1 MPDWFSERA
10 SRWLVRARATFS
22 GRREK
27 ELRAELEL
35 HLDLLEEEYTAQGL
49 SPDAARR
56 LAHRDFGNATLYR
69 EASHDLFSFRP
80 IEDLVQDLHYAVRE
94 LRRTIG
100 FTCIAVG
107 SLAVGIG
114 AVTTAFAIVDA
125 FMLRGLPVRAPDR
138 LVAFSTTD
146 SAVWESWS
154 YPAFARWRT
163 TPAAFIDVAAASDMR
178 GARSLTNGGGAAS
191 DTRVTLVSPTY
202 FRVMGVDLAL
212 GRPFA
217 EGEAAAVAVIS
228 DACWTRSFGRTPD
241 ILTKTIDLNGVSY
254 DVIGVAPRRFVG
266 HSVGHST
273 DVWIPLATRAALGA
287 DGPGLLDDRPTAGGR
302 WLKVIGRLGAGVS
315 LERAATSAN
324 LTRQRLVADR
334 AAALGEEHRDVA
346 RERTQVVSL
355 LRATRGYAPER
366 QQYARPLMVLSGV
379 TVLVLLIACVN
390 FTHLMLARSEG
401 RWREFVI
408 RLALGGGRGRLV
420 RQAATE
426 CILLALIAGV
436 LGLLFASWATSVVLT
451 QFAVL
456 STPLELAAGPDG
468 RVLSF
473 VAGTIVLVTAF
484 GLWPCTRPALA
495 AVVSSVRQSTSTRR
509 TRPRSVAGRAILV
522 AQLSMCAVILIV
534 AGLFLRTVS
543 NLRSQELGF
552 DRNVL
557 LVPLNAAAAGYSDQA
572 AAMLLRRVTDRLS
585 AVPGIRAAGISGPA
599 LLDYTNYW
607 VDGSQQLATDRNVV
621 IPGARWTSAS
631 VGPGF
636 FAAAGIPVIIGRTFD
651 DRDLDPAT
659 GGVII
664 NQSLSRVLFG
674 GSNPV
679 GRRVALTPRGA
690 MYPVVGV
697 VSDAKQV
704 SPRDRRLGVVYLPL
718 RSYGQ
723 VVLAVR
729 TAGSPASAS
738 AVVSHHVGAIAPD
751 LPVANVRTMSQ
762 VLDDAIAQERLMSA
776 ISLVLGL
783 IVITIGCVG
792 LYALMACDVA
802 QRAHELGIR
811 MALGATS
818 PAIVTMVLGDSL
830 RLVACGLAIGVPL
843 GIAASRP
850 VSAQLYGVQSNDPW
864 TIGAVTVLLTAIA
877 LVSALQ
883 PARAAARA
891 DPLALLHN
899 E

>member
-1 MPDWFSERA
+1 MPGWLT
-10 SRWLVRARATFS
+10 RWLVRGRATFS
-22 GRREK
+22 GRQDRD
-27 ELRAELEL
+27 LRAELEL
-35 HLDLLEEEYTAQGL
+35 HLDLLVEEYIAQGI

-56 LAHRDFGNATLYR
+56 LAHRHFGNATLYR
-69 EASHDLFSFRP
+69 EVSHDLFSFRL
-80 IEDLVQDLHYAVRE
+80 IEDLGQDLRYAVRE
-94 LRRTIG
+94 LRRTVG
-100 FTCIAVG
+100 FTCIAIG

-125 FMLRGLPVRAPDR
+125 FMLRGLPVREPDR
-138 LVAFSTTD
+138 LVAFSTAD

-154 YPAFARWRT
+154 YPAFTRWQ
-163 TPAAFIDVAAASDMR
+163 AAAASLVDVAAASDTR
-178 GARSLTNGGGAAS
+178 GARPRSN
-191 DTRVTLVSPTY
+191 TRVTLVSFNY
-202 FRVMGVDLAL
+202 FRVMGVDLAV
-212 GRPFA
+212 GRPFV
-217 EGEAAAVAVIS
+217 EGERQAVAVIS
-228 DACWTRSFGRTPD
+228 DAFWTRSFGRTPD
-241 ILTKTIDLNGVSY
+241 ILAKTVDLNGVAY
-254 DVIGVAPRRFVG
+254 DVIGVAPRRFAG
-266 HSVGHST
+266 HSVAHAT
-273 DVWIPLATRAALGA
+273 DVWIPLAMQPALVA
-287 DGPGLLDDRPTAGGR
+287 DGPNLLDDRATANGR
-302 WLKVIGRLGAGVS
+302 WLKVIGRLGVDVD
-315 LERAATSAN
+315 LERAAASAN
-324 LTRQRLVADR
+324 VVRQRLVADR
-334 AAALGEEHRDVA
+334 AAALGADHRDVA
-346 RERTQVVSL
+346 RERKQVVSL
-355 LRATRGYAPER
+355 LPATTGYAPER
-366 QQYARPLMVLSGV
+366 QQYARPLLVLSGV
-379 TVLVLLIACVN
+379 TVLVLLVACVN
-390 FTHLMLARSEG
+390 FTNLMLARSEG
-401 RWREFVI
+401 RRREFVI

-426 CILLALIAGV
+426 CILLALTAGV
-436 LGLLFASWATSVVLT
+436 LGFLFSTWATTVVLK

-456 STPLELAAGPDG
+456 ITPIELAAGPDL

-473 VAGTIVLVTAF
+473 VVGTIALVSAF

-495 AVVSSVRQSTSTRR
+495 AVVSSVRQSTSARR
-509 TRPRSVAGRAILV
+509 LRRRSVAGRVILV
-522 AQLSMCAVILIV
+522 AQLSMCAIILIV

-607 VDGSQQLATDRNVV
+607 VDGSQQLATDRSVV

-636 FAAAGIPVIIGRTFD
+636 FAAAGIPLIVGRTFD

-690 MYPVVGV
+690 MYPVIGV

-738 AVVSHHVGAIAPD
+738 AVVSHHLGVIAPD
-751 LPVANVRTMSQ
+751 LPLANVRTMSQ

-776 ISLVLGL
+776 LSLVLGL
-783 IVITIGCVG
+783 IVVTIGCVG
-792 LYALMACDVA
+792 LYALMASDVA
-802 QRAHELGIR
+802 QRTHELGIR
-811 MALGATS
+811 LALGAS
-818 PAIVTMVLGDSL
+818 SHAIVTMVLGDSL
-830 RLVACGLAIGVPL
+830 RLVACGLVIGVPL

-850 VSAQLYGVQSNDPW
+850 LSEQFYGVQSNDPW
-864 TIGAVTVLLTAIA
+864 TIGVVTVLLTAIA
-877 LVSALQ
+877 LLSALR
-883 PARAAARA
+883 PAHTASRV
-891 DPLALLHN
+891 DPLALLDID
-899 E
+899 

>member
-1 MPDWFSERA
+1 VTGWFT
-10 SRWLVRARATFS
+10 RWIVRARATFS
-22 GRREK
+22 GRRE
-27 ELRAELEL
+27 EDLRAELEL
-35 HLDLLEEEYTAQGL
+35 HLDLLEEEYAAQGI

-69 EASHDLFSFRP
+69 EVSHDLFSFRL
-80 IEDLVQDLHYAVRE
+80 IEDLGQDLRYAVRE
-94 LRRTIG
+94 LRRTVG
-100 FTCIAVG
+100 FTCIAIG

-114 AVTTAFAIVDA
+114 AVTTAFAIADA
-125 FMLRGLPVRAPDR
+125 FMLRGLPVREPDR
-138 LVAFSTTD
+138 LVAFSTAD

-178 GARSLTNGGGAAS
+178 GVRPAIGGGGTAPE
-191 DTRVTLVSPTY
+191 TRVTLVSSNY

-217 EGEAAAVAVIS
+217 EVESTAVAVIS
-228 DACWTRSFGRTPD
+228 EAFWTRSFGRTPD
-241 ILTKTIDLNGVSY
+241 ILAKTVQLNGVSY
-254 DVIGVAPRRFVG
+254 DVIGVAPRRFAG
-266 HSVGHST
+266 HTVGHST
-273 DVWIPLATRAALGA
+273 DVWISLAMRTTLIA
-287 DGPGLLDDRPTAGGR
+287 DGPDMLDESPNSNGR

-315 LERAATSAN
+315 LAGAAASAN
-324 LTRQRLVADR
+324 VVRQRLVADR
-334 AAALGEEHRDVA
+334 AAALGEDHRDVA
-346 RERTQVVSL
+346 RERKQVVSL
-355 LRATRGYAPER
+355 LPATRGYAPER

-379 TVLVLLIACVN
+379 TVLVLLVACVN
-390 FTHLMLARSEG
+390 FTNLMLARSEG
-401 RWREFVI
+401 RRREFVI
-408 RLALGGGRGRLV
+408 RLALGAGRGRLV

-426 CILLALIAGV
+426 CILLALTAGV
-436 LGLLFASWATSVVLT
+436 FGLLFSSWATTVVLK
-451 QFAVL
+451 QFATL
-456 STPLELAAGPDG
+456 ITPIELDAGPDG

-473 VAGTIVLVTAF
+473 VAGTIALVIAF

-495 AVVSSVRQSTSTRR
+495 AVVSAVRQSTSARR
-509 TRPRSVAGRAILV
+509 LRRRSVAGRVILV

-607 VDGSQQLATDRNVV
+607 VDGSQQLATDRSVV
-621 IPGARWTSAS
+621 LPGSRWTSAS
-631 VGPGF
+631 VGSGF
-636 FAAAGIPVIIGRTFD
+636 FAAAGIPLIVGRTFD
-651 DRDLDPAT
+651 DRDPDPAT

-690 MYPVVGV
+690 MYPVIGV

-718 RSYGQ
+718 RSYGR

-738 AVVSHHVGAIAPD
+738 AVVSHHLGVIAPD
-751 LPVANVRTMSQ
+751 LPLANVRTMSQ

-776 ISLVLGL
+776 LSLVLGL
-783 IVITIGCVG
+783 IVVTIGCVG
-792 LYALMACDVA
+792 LYALMASDVA
-802 QRAHELGIR
+802 QRTHELGIR
-811 MALGATS
+811 LALGAS
-818 PAIVTMVLGDSL
+818 SQAIVTMVLGDSL
-830 RLVACGLAIGVPL
+830 RLVACGLVIGVPL

-850 VSAQLYGVQSNDPW
+850 LSAQFYGVQSNDPW

-877 LVSALQ
+877 LLSALR
-883 PARAAARA
+883 PAHNASRV
-891 DPLALLHN
+891 DPIALLDVD
-899 E
+899 